1 MIFLDEIILKVK
13 KYFKVKLIK
22 KNSKKRK
29 KINYNFF
36 SEEWV
41 KVLINLYS

>member
-22 KNSKKRK
+22 KLHKQK